1 MDLLGR
7 EPKQEVKGKKAV
19 LILLIISVILLIL
32 ILVMIYALKGQTKK
46 TLGLNI
52 NGQDVQITEN
62 MIISND
68 QATYISLENLSSYL
82 GYDYLRGGYL
92 EYVENENKCYLES
105 KEQIIGFEVNS
116 NQIYKTVPNS
126 TTDYQYYKLRNNVV
140 QQNGILYI
148 ALEDLN
154 VACNVIYTFD
164 KTIYKIIISDPE
176 NLTASYA
183 ESFLKA
189 GFTIDDNPN
198 NKKTMAYNMVVV
210 SNESNRM
217 GVVDWNANSIIGN
230 KYTTMEFNEFAQNFI
245 VSNDNKYGVISKEG
259 KVIQGL
265 DLKYDMVEIINY
277 SPLLYEVKLN
287 NKFGVLDQN
296 GNIIVNVVYDNIGFK
311 SNSNIIESTLII
323 KNIGGQDG
331 IVVCKSG
338 KYGIVSLKTGQM
350 IIDCNVDK
358 IYSKTSI
365 GGEKVYFIELQN
377 TEIELAR
384 YIEHIRATTVVT
396 NR

>member
-116 NQIYKTVPNS
+116 NLIYKTIPDS
-126 TTDYQYYKLRNNVV
+126 TTDYEYYKLNNNVV
-140 QQNGILYI
+140 QHNGILYI
-148 ALEDLN
+148 SLEDLN
-154 VACNVIYTFD
+154 VGCNVIYTFD
-164 KTIYKIIISDPE
+164 EATYKITLSNKDY
-176 NLTASYA
+176 LVKSYA
-183 ESFLKA
+183 SSFSNS
-189 GFTIDDNPN
+189 GFAIDNNYN
-198 NKKTMAYNMVVV
+198 NKKAMAYNMVVV
-210 SNESNRM
+210 SKNGKM
-217 GVVDWNANSIIGN
+217 GVVDWNTKPIISN
-230 KYTTMEFNEFAQNFI
+230 KYTTMEFSEFAQNFI
-245 VSNDNKYGVISKEG
+245 VSDDNKYGIISKNGNIIVE
-259 KVIQGL
+259 
-265 DLKYDMVEIINY
+265 LKYDAINIINY
-277 SPLLYEVKLN
+277 SPLLYQVKLN
-287 NKFGVLDQN
+287 NKFGVINQN
-296 GNIIVNVVYDNIGFK
+296 GQMIVNIEYDKIGFK
-311 SNSNIIESTLII
+311 TSSNIMESALII
-323 KNIGGQDG
+323 ENLDGQEG

-338 KYGIVSLKTGQM
+338 KYGIVSLKTGKM

-358 IYSKTSI
+358 IYSKSSSNREQT
-365 GGEKVYFIELQN
+365 YYIELQN

-384 YIEHIRATTVVT
+384 YIEYINTTTVVT
-396 NR
+396 N